1 MEKMRKMRQ
10 EGRHDPVDC
19 GEGQQ
24 VGPRVE
30 VVDLGVDRKDG
41 RVALFKVTPHLVGL
55 LALQGAL

>member
-1 MEKMRKMRQ
+1 MRQ

-24 VGPRVE
+24 AGPGVE
-30 VVDLGVDRKDG
+30 VVDLEVDRKDG

>member
-1 MEKMRKMRQ
+1 MRQ

-24 VGPRVE
+24 VGPGVE